1 MNMTD
6 FPFLQKKVLEL
17 DPTDNIAVAIVN
29 LPAGDKVGIANRTY
43 TLISDVPVK
52 HKFALRDFAVGD
64 PVLMYGVL
72 VGKASSPIRA
82 GELIGTS
89 NVRHQATGFHAKTK
103 SFSWSAPDVSPW
115 QGRTFSGYHRAD
127 GQVGTRN
134 YWLVVPLVFC
144 ENGNV
149 RKLQEAFEHGLGFA
163 SSGAYGIQ
171 VAELAALY
179 TQGKIE
185 QIRGYSPVQEEIAPD
200 RRKLFSNVDGI
211 KFLLHEGGCG
221 GTREDARTLCSL
233 IAGYIHHPNVAG
245 ATILSLGCQNAQISM
260 LREEIARRDP
270 DFEKPLLIFD
280 QQASGLESSMLS
292 RAIRETF
299 LGLIDANQCIREPAP
314 ISRLTVGLKCGGSD
328 GFSGITANP
337 AIGHVSDLIA
347 ALGGRSILAEFPEL
361 CGVEQDLI
369 DRCVTNALA
378 DRFGQLMKD
387 YEARAEAIGSG
398 FDMNPSP
405 GNIKDGIIT
414 DAMKSAGAVK
424 KGGTS
429 PVVDVLDYPE
439 YATRPGLSL
448 LCTPGNDVEAVTGQV
463 GAGANIVLFTT
474 GLGTPTGN
482 PIAPVMKLSTN
493 SVLAK
498 RMSDII
504 DFDCGMIATGEKTI
518 QESADAILEYI
529 LQIASGEKQTK
540 AEIRQQNDFIPWK
553 QGISL

>member
-1 MNMTD
+1 MSD
-6 FPFLQKKVLEL
+6 FPFLQKKVLKL

-64 PVLMYGVL
+64 PVVMYGVL
-72 VGKASSPIRA
+72 VGKACRQIRA

-270 DFEKPLLIFD
+270 DFKKPLLIFD

-518 QESADAILEYI
+518 QESAEAILEYI

>member
-1 MNMTD
+1 MTD

-29 LPAGDKVGIANRTY
+29 LSAGDKVGIANRTY

-89 NVRHQATGFHAKTK
+89 NVRHQATDFHAKTK
-103 SFSWSAPDVSPW
+103 NFAWSAPDVSRW
-115 QGRTFSGYHRAD
+115 QGKTFSGYHRTD

-179 TQGKIE
+179 TQGNIE
-185 QIRGYSPVQEEIAPD
+185 QIQSYSPVQEEIAPD
-200 RRKLFSNVDGI
+200 HRKLFSNVDGI

-221 GTREDARTLCSL
+221 GTREDARTLCAL

-270 DFEKPLLIFD
+270 DFKKPLLIFD

-299 LGLIDANQCIREPAP
+299 LGLIDANQLHRAPAP
-314 ISRLTVGLKCGGSD
+314 ISQLAVGLKCGGSD

-337 AIGHVSDLIA
+337 AIGHVSDLLA
-347 ALGGRSILAEFPEL
+347 ALGGRSILSEFPEL

-369 DRCVTNALA
+369 DRCVTSAMA

-387 YEARAEAIGSG
+387 YAARAEAIGTG

-439 YATRPGLSL
+439 YAIRSGLSL

-493 SVLAK
+493 SALAK

-504 DFDCGMIATGEKTI
+504 DFDCGQIVTGEKTI
-518 QESADAILEYI
+518 QESGEAILEFI
-529 LQIASGEKQTK
+529 LQVASGEKQTK

>member
-1 MNMTD
+1 MSD

-17 DPTDNIAVAIVN
+17 DPADNIAVAIVD
-29 LPAGDKVGIANRTY
+29 LSAGDKVSVSNRTY
-43 TLISDVPVK
+43 ALVSDVPAK
-52 HKFALRDFAVGD
+52 HKFALRDFNVGD

-72 VGKASSPIRA
+72 IGKASRPVRA

-89 NVRHQATGFHAKTK
+89 NVHHQATGFHAKTK
-103 SFSWSAPDVSPW
+103 DLSWTAPDVSRW
-115 QGRTFSGYHRAD
+115 RGRTFLGYHRPD

-149 RKLQEAFEHGLGFA
+149 RALQEAFEHGLGFE
-163 SSGAYGIQ
+163 SSGVYGVQ

-179 TQGKIE
+179 SQGKID
-185 QIRGYSPVQEEIAPD
+185 QIRNYTPSPGEVAAEHRE
-200 RRKLFSNVDGI
+200 LFSNIDGI
-211 KFLLHEGGCG
+211 KFLMHEGGCG
-221 GTREDARTLCSL
+221 GTREDARSLCAL
-233 IAGYIHHPNVAG
+233 IAGYVHHPNVAG
-245 ATILSLGCQNAQISM
+245 ATILSLGCQNAQISL
-260 LREEIARRDP
+260 LREEIAKRDTE
-270 DFEKPLLIFD
+270 FKKPLLIFD
-280 QQASGLESSMLS
+280 QQASGLESAMLS

-299 LGLIDANQCIREPAP
+299 LGLIDANQFHRAPAP
-314 ISRLTVGLKCGGSD
+314 ISQLAVGLKCGGSD

-337 AIGHVSDLIA
+337 AIGHVSDLLA
-347 ALGGRSILAEFPEL
+347 ALGGRSILSEFPEL
-361 CGVEQDLI
+361 CGVEQNLI
-369 DRCVTNALA
+369 DRCVTTALA
-378 DRFGQLMKD
+378 DRFARLMKG
-387 YEARAEAIGSG
+387 YAARAEAIGSG

-414 DAMKSAGAVK
+414 DAMKSAGAVR

-482 PIAPVMKLSTN
+482 PIAPVVKLSTN
-493 SVLAK
+493 SILAK

-504 DFDCGMIATGEKTI
+504 DFDCGQIVTGEKTI
-518 QESADAILEYI
+518 QESAEAILEYM
-529 LQIASGEKQTK
+529 LQVASGDKQTK
-540 AEIRQQNDFIPWK
+540 AEMRRQNDFIPWK
-553 QGISL
+553 RGISL

>member
-1 MNMTD
+1 MSD
-6 FPFLQKKVLEL
+6 FPFLQKKVLKL

-29 LPAGDKVGIANRTY
+29 LSAGDKVGIANRTY

-64 PVLMYGVL
+64 PVVMYGVM
-72 VGKASSPIRA
+72 VGKACRQIRA

-270 DFEKPLLIFD
+270 DFKKPLLIFD

-518 QESADAILEYI
+518 QESAEAILEYI

>member
-1 MNMTD
+1 MTD

-29 LPAGDKVGIANRTY
+29 LSAGDKVGIANRTY

-89 NVRHQATGFHAKTK
+89 NVRHQATDFHAKTK
-103 SFSWSAPDVSPW
+103 NFAWSAPDVSRW
-115 QGRTFSGYHRAD
+115 QGKTFSGYHRTD

-163 SSGAYGIQ
+163 SSGAYGRQ

-179 TQGKIE
+179 TQGNIE
-185 QIRGYSPVQEEIAPD
+185 QIQSYSPVQEEIAPD
-200 RRKLFSNVDGI
+200 HRKLFSNVDGI

-221 GTREDARTLCSL
+221 GTREDARTLCAL

-270 DFEKPLLIFD
+270 DFKKPLLIFD

-299 LGLIDANQCIREPAP
+299 LGLIDANKCIREPAP

-337 AIGHVSDLIA
+337 AIGHVSDLLA
-347 ALGGRSILAEFPEL
+347 ALGGRSILSEFPEL

-369 DRCVTNALA
+369 DRCVTSAMA

-387 YEARAEAIGSG
+387 YAARAEAIGTG

-463 GAGANIVLFTT
+463 GSGANIVLFTT

-493 SVLAK
+493 SALAK

-504 DFDCGMIATGEKTI
+504 DFDCGQIVTGEKTI
-518 QESADAILEYI
+518 QESGEAILEFI
-529 LQIASGEKQTK
+529 LQVASGEKQTK

>member
-1 MNMTD
+1 MSD
-6 FPFLQKKVLEL
+6 FPFLHKKVLEL

-29 LPAGDKVGIANRTY
+29 LSAGDKVGIANRTY

-64 PVLMYGVL
+64 PVVMYGVM
-72 VGKASSPIRA
+72 VGKACRQIRA

-270 DFEKPLLIFD
+270 DFKKPLLIFD

-518 QESADAILEYI
+518 QESAEAILEYI